1 MRLLNKHKVFS
12 YFRLILPILVLF
24 LGSSQASQTL
34 TLSENKRL
42 EIAISAD
49 SMNRIA
55 VTNDRIAQVFGD
67 EGTFV
72 SQADEHT
79 GQLFIKPSPEN
90 GTKPLS
96 IAFIT
101 ENGITQD
108 LTLKPTAKSATT
120 TVFNTGVLN
129 TSVVNTNVLSTSA
142 FNTSVFK
149 NAAMQGVFKDTI
161 NSSIESLQK
170 ALPFQEQLLL
180 IMRHLAGG
188 QLVEN
193 ETEGIHDRSNPEGYK
208 LDLIKSYQ
216 AGPYSAQVFSV
227 QNTTSTAI
235 ELLEKSF
242 YQAGDLALSFEKR
255 VLQTGEKTQLFV
267 VRSL

>member
-1 MRLLNKHKVFS
+1 MKLHKLKMFS
-12 YFRLILPILVLF
+12 YFCMIVFILGLSLNCSYANQILP
-24 LGSSQASQTL
+24 
-34 TLSENKRL
+34 LSENKRI

-55 VTNDRIAQVFGD
+55 VLNDRISQVFGD
-67 EGTFV
+67 EGAFV
-72 SQADEHT
+72 SQADENT

-96 IAFIT
+96 MTFIT

-120 TVFNTGVLN
+120 TVFNT
-129 TSVVNTNVLSTSA
+129 
-142 FNTSVFK
+142 SVFK
-149 NAAMQGVFKDTI
+149 NATKSNAFKESI
-161 NSSIESLQK
+161 NPMGKTLQK
-170 ALPFQEQLLL
+170 TLPFQEQLLL
-180 IMRHLAGG
+180 VMKQLVGG
-188 QLVEN
+188 QLIEK
-193 ETEGIHDRSNPEGYK
+193 EGDNSNRSNPEGYQ
-208 LDLIKSYQ
+208 LEPIKSYQ

-227 QNTTSTAI
+227 QNITPTPI

-255 VLQTGEKTQLFV
+255 VLLPGTKTQLFV
-267 VRSL
+267 VRLL

>member
-1 MRLLNKHKVFS
+1 MRLHNKLKMLS
-12 YFRLILPILVLF
+12 YFHLVMPILGLS
-24 LGSSQASQTL
+24 LTSSQASQVL

-55 VTNDRIAQVFGD
+55 VTNDRISQVFGD

-72 SQADEHT
+72 SQADENT
-79 GQLFIKPSPEN
+79 GQLFIKSSPEN

-96 IAFIT
+96 ITFIT
-101 ENGITQD
+101 ENGVTQD

-120 TVFNTGVLN
+120 TVFSTSVLN
-129 TSVVNTNVLSTSA
+129 TRV
-142 FNTSVFK
+142 FNPRVFE
-149 NAAMQGVFKDTI
+149 NASKQGVFGTI
-161 NSSIESLQK
+161 HPGIDSLQK
-170 ALPFQEQLLL
+170 SLLFQEQLLL
-180 IMRHLAGG
+180 IMRQLVGG
-188 QLVEN
+188 QLAEKE
-193 ETEGIHDRSNPEGYK
+193 ETENYNRPTPEGYQ
-208 LDLIKSYQ
+208 LEYIESYQ
-216 AGPYSAQVFSV
+216 ADPNSAPYSVKVFSV

-255 VLQTGEKTQLFV
+255 ILIPGAKTRLFV
-267 VRSL
+267 VRTL

>member
-1 MRLLNKHKVFS
+1 MKLRNKHKVLS
-12 YFRLILPILVLF
+12 YVQWIGAVLALS
-24 LGSSQASQTL
+24 LGSSQASQIL

-79 GQLFIKPSPEN
+79 GQIFIKPSPEN

-96 IAFIT
+96 ITVIT
-101 ENGITQD
+101 ENGVTQD

-120 TVFNTGVLN
+120 TVFNTR
-129 TSVVNTNVLSTSA
+129 T
-142 FNTSVFK
+142 FNTSFFNTNIFK
-149 NAAMQGVFKDTI
+149 NVSKQGPFSTI
-161 NSSIESLQK
+161 NPDIESLQK
-170 ALPFQEQLLL
+170 VLPFQEELLL
-180 IMRHLAGG
+180 IMRQLVGG
-188 QLVEN
+188 QLMER
-193 ETEGIHDRSNPEGYK
+193 EGEDNHNRSTPEGFK
-208 LDLIKSYQ
+208 LEHTKSYQ
-216 AGPYSAQVFSV
+216 AGSYKGQVLSV

-242 YQAGDLALSFEKR
+242 YCAGDLALSFER
-255 VLQTGEKTQLFV
+255 RILMPGEKTHLFV
-267 VRSL
+267 VRGL

>member
-1 MRLLNKHKVFS
+1 MRRHNHKAFS
-12 YFRLILPILVLF
+12 YFRLIMSILGLS

-34 TLSENKRL
+34 TFSENKRL

-79 GQLFIKPSPEN
+79 GQLFIRPSPEN

-96 IAFIT
+96 ITLIT
-101 ENGITQD
+101 ENGVTQD
-108 LTLKPTAKSATT
+108 LILKPTAKSATT

-129 TSVVNTNVLSTSA
+129 TSV
-142 FNTSVFK
+142 FK

-161 NSSIESLQK
+161 NSSFGSLQK
-170 ALPFQEQLLL
+170 TLPFQEQLLL
-180 IMRHLAGG
+180 IMRQLVGG
-188 QLVEN
+188 QLVES
-193 ETEGIHDRSNPEGYK
+193 EGELSPHHNRSTSEGFQ
-208 LDLIKSYQ
+208 LEHVKSYQ
-216 AGPYSAQVFSV
+216 AGPYCGQVFSV

-255 VLQTGEKTQLFV
+255 VLLPGAKTQLFV

>member
-1 MRLLNKHKVFS
+1 MRRHNKHKVLS
-12 YFRLILPILVLF
+12 YIRIMWVVLA
-24 LGSSQASQTL
+24 LSLESSQASQVL
-34 TLSENKRL
+34 TLSENQRL

-96 IAFIT
+96 ITLIT
-101 ENGITQD
+101 ENGVTQD
-108 LTLKPTAKSATT
+108 LILKPTAKSATT
-120 TVFNTGVLN
+120 TVFNTSGLK
-129 TSVVNTNVLSTSA
+129 TNVFKSTSRQNA
-142 FNTSVFK
+142 F
-149 NAAMQGVFKDTI
+149 GTI
-161 NSSIESLQK
+161 NPDVEPLQQT
-170 ALPFQEQLLL
+170 LPFQEQLLL
-180 IMRHLAGG
+180 IMK
-188 QLVEN
+188 QLVAGKLIKKEEEVN
-193 ETEGIHDRSNPEGYK
+193 YGRSSPEGYE
-208 LDLIKSYQ
+208 LEYIKSYQ
-216 AGPYSAQVFSV
+216 ADPNSAPYSVQVFSV

-255 VLQTGEKTQLFV
+255 ILMPGEKTRLFV
-267 VRSL
+267 VRRL

>member
-1 MRLLNKHKVFS
+1 MRPHKHKVFS
-12 YFRLILPILVLF
+12 YFQLIGTILGF
-24 LGSSQASQTL
+24 SLGSSHASQVL
-34 TLSENKRL
+34 TLSENQRL

-72 SQADEHT
+72 SQADENT

-96 IAFIT
+96 ITFIT
-101 ENGITQD
+101 ENGVTQD

-120 TVFNTGVLN
+120 TVFNPKVFN
-129 TSVVNTNVLSTSA
+129 TSVV
-142 FNTSVFK
+142 K
-149 NAAMQGVFKDTI
+149 NASKQGAFGSI
-161 NSSIESLQK
+161 YPNIESLQK
-170 ALPFQEQLLL
+170 MLPFQEQLLL
-180 IMRHLAGG
+180 IMRQLVAG
-188 QLVEN
+188 QLMEREKEAN
-193 ETEGIHDRSNPEGYK
+193 HNRSNPEGF
-208 LDLIKSYQ
+208 DLKHIKSYQ
-216 AGPYSAQVFSV
+216 AAPYCTQVFSV

-235 ELLEKSF
+235 ELLEKVF

-255 VLQTGEKTQLFV
+255 ILMPGEKTQLFV

>member
-1 MRLLNKHKVFS
+1 MRLHNKPKMLS
-12 YFRLILPILVLF
+12 YFQLIGTL
-24 LGSSQASQTL
+24 LGLSLGPSQASQVL
-34 TLSENKRL
+34 TLSENQRL
-42 EIAISAD
+42 EITISAD

-72 SQADEHT
+72 SQADENT
-79 GQLFIKPSPEN
+79 GQLFIKSSPEN

-96 IAFIT
+96 ITFIT

-108 LTLKPTAKSATT
+108 LILKPTAKSATT
-120 TVFNTGVLN
+120 TVFNTSVFN
-129 TSVVNTNVLSTSA
+129 TRVFKSNSKQSA
-142 FNTSVFK
+142 FK
-149 NAAMQGVFKDTI
+149 GTI

-170 ALPFQEQLLL
+170 TLPFQEELLL
-180 IMRHLAGG
+180 IMRHLVAG
-188 QLVEN
+188 QLMEK
-193 ETEGIHDRSNPEGYK
+193 EEGGDNHNRSGSEGYK
-208 LDLIKSYQ
+208 VEHIKSYQ
-216 AGPYSAQVFSV
+216 ASPYSAQVFSV

-255 VLQTGEKTQLFV
+255 ILMPGEKTQLFV